1 MWDLVLYLGITL
13 AGYVAGD
20 IAKRKN
26 MTLNWSRKVQTFA
39 ISALVFTMGVRTGSN
54 DEVVGKLD
62 SIGVYA
68 AVFTLVVMVC
78 SAAAITLTRKLLGI
92 NRFGLREKKGND
104 ADVKQS
110 GKIKKKTGFKIDLM
124 TILILAFVSLGIA
137 TGYIV
142 FRRSVENMTAFNELL
157 GTCIKIGLCTLLVF
171 VGMDI
176 GVEGKVVKQFKSV
189 GIRIIAIPAAVI
201 AGTLAG
207 SLICGILLPISMR
220 ESMAIGAG
228 LGWYSLAP
236 GIIMDNGFVVAGA
249 ISFMHNV
256 MRELF
261 AILVIPIVAH
271 YIGYVETVGL
281 PGAASMDVCLP
292 IVERSTSSATAVYS
306 FVNGAVLSIAV
317 PILVTAIIS

>member
-39 ISALVFTMGVRTGSN
+39 ISALVFTMGVRIGSN

-104 ADVKQS
+104 ADVKRS

-207 SLICGILLPISMR
+207 SLICGILLPISIR

-228 LGWYSLAP
+228 LGLTRSEE
-236 GIIMDNGFVVAGA
+236 
-249 ISFMHNV
+249 
-256 MRELF
+256 RR
-261 AILVIPIVAH
+261 
-271 YIGYVETVGL
+271 VGKE
-281 PGAASMDVCLP
+281 C
-292 IVERSTSSATAVYS
+292 RSRWSPYH
-306 FVNGAVLSIAV
+306 
-317 PILVTAIIS
+317 